1 MLSQQYKYKLEVT
14 TTKIIHNPK
23 RVTSVSQETMK
34 PSLHQPLFF
43 FFFLATVLPLIL
55 TVHSQSDDSDFI
67 RTSCNTTLYPDLCFS
82 SLSSFSSSV
91 HNDPALLARAAISI
105 TLTKTLDLASYLA
118 NITTLQPESQ
128 DDGAHHPTAAAVFHD
143 CFDNLKDAVEE
154 MKGSM
159 KQMRE
164 LVSTGSLESFRFQ
177 MSNVQTWLS
186 AALTDEETC
195 TDGFKDIHDEPR
207 KDDIC
212 ARVDDVKKMT
222 SNALA
227 LVNRCVDKAIH

>member
-1 MLSQQYKYKLEVT
+1 MQ
-14 TTKIIHNPK
+14 P
-23 RVTSVSQETMK
+23 VTSVSQETMK
-34 PSLHQPLFF
+34 LSLHQPLL
-43 FFFLATVLPLIL
+43 FFFLASVLPLIL

-91 HNDPALLARAAISI
+91 HNDPALLARAAISV

-118 NITTLQPESQ
+118 NITTLQPESNE
-128 DDGAHHPTAAAVFHD
+128 DGAHHPTAAAVFHD